1 MILKLYRNT
10 AENNRV
16 DKTSYLTEVIS
27 IDGKLRDAS
36 SVLTPTIQM
45 EFSDDV
51 GIQDFVGFNYAYI
64 PDFGRY
70 YFVQDVTVIRTNIM
84 VVQLIVDPLMSFKTG
99 ILALSAYIERN
110 ENEYSD
116 TLVDDAVPLERRKI
130 VTEYTPTAGSYVNT
144 VFNTNL
150 ADESLTITV
159 TLVGLQSRLTDINP
173 PTVNLPTINGDNLK
187 SATCT
192 YAVRESDYGEIMN
205 NLQRSAYSAYAS
217 YVLSVVAYPFVIH
230 TPGTGEYK
238 IDCVFG
244 YDGNGNPQTM
254 VDSRGGLVRGYQ
266 MKALS
271 EYFVVA
277 DFKMPNPTSF
287 LDYEPFSQY
296 ELYIPFYGWL
306 KLDIDLV
313 KDARLLVYYSS
324 NRDDGS
330 ATVYVFDWTNNKIIF
345 SSPCQLGIR
354 LSITYTNQ
362 QELTAQKNAVGLNLA
377 VGLVS
382 SALSI
387 GMGVAKGSP
396 ISVAKGTIAGA
407 SAITSAINA
416 YSLMFPKASAS
427 FGDSTTALYT
437 PLQVRLRTI
446 KTINN
451 VSSHMAQFRSKYGS
465 PLRDT
470 RVLNQLTGFTVVGE
484 IHLENI
490 NAYKRE
496 KDEIERLL
504 KLGVIL

>member
-51 GIQDFVGFNYAYI
+51 GITDFVGFNYAYI

-116 TLVDDAVPLERRKI
+116 NLVDDAIPLARNKI
-130 VTEYTPTAGSYVNT
+130 VTEVPPIPGSLVNT
-144 VFNTNL
+144 VLSTDLEDDAYTYTISLIGYGSL
-150 ADESLTITV
+150 ASDIT
-159 TLVGLQSRLTDINP
+159 P
-173 PTVNLPTINGDNLK
+173 PTPYLPSLNGENLK
-187 SATCT
+187 SMTGTLAI
-192 YAVRESDYGEIMN
+192 RHSDYGGVTLAILN
-205 NLQRSAYSAYAS
+205 TYSTYAS
-217 YVLSVVAYPFVIH
+217 WIMSIIAYPFRLFSPSS
-230 TPGTGEYK
+230 TDFKADLY
-238 IDCVFG
+238 FG
-244 YDGNGNPQTM
+244 NNTIPDP
-254 VDSRGGLVRGYQ
+254 RGGNYGGYAL
-266 MKALS
+266 KALS
-271 EYFVVA
+271 PYLVIA
-277 DFKMPNPTSF
+277 DFTMPTPTSF
-287 LDYEPFSQY
+287 LDYEPFTQY
-296 ELYIPFYGWL
+296 ELYIPFYGWT

-313 KDARLLVYYSS
+313 KGCRLLVYYAV
-324 NRDDGS
+324 NYNDGS
-330 ATVYVFDWTNNKIIF
+330 ATAYVYDFTNHRIIF
-345 SSPCQLGIR
+345 STPCQIGIR
-354 LSITYTNQ
+354 MPIASTNQ

-387 GMGVAKGSP
+387 GMGVVKGSP
-396 ISVAKGTIAGA
+396 ISVAQGTIAGA
-407 SAITSAINA
+407 SAITSAINS
-416 YSLMFPKASAS
+416 YSMMFPKATAS

-437 PLQVRLRTI
+437 SMDVLLRTI

-451 VSSHMAQFRSKYGS
+451 ASSNMPQFRSKFGA
-465 PLRDT
+465 PLRDVRT
-470 RVLNQLTGFTVVGE
+470 LSQLTGFTVVGE

-490 NAYKRE
+490 NAFKRE

-504 KLGVIL
+504 KSGVIL